1 MQMQNWS
8 SKGHGDNKVV
18 SKENDSIEYMQEV
31 LKKCKKQADEIERKK
46 KSESRPK
53 RKGITVQ
60 QQAQQA
66 RNWIVSG
73 LALKEKRNGVK
84 WRNEEKGKAW

>member
-18 SKENDSIEYMQEV
+18 SKENDSMEYMQEV

-46 KSESRPK
+46 NQNPGQKERVLQYNNRPSK
-53 RKGITVQ
+53 LET
-60 QQAQQA
+60 
-66 RNWIVSG
+66 G
-73 LALKEKRNGVK
+73 LYLV
-84 WRNEEKGKAW
+84 